1 MKYQEGALYTYF
13 RKKALTLLSNFAT
26 VGRERDIIVDPCK
39 KPTSV

>member
-13 RKKALTLLSNFAT
+13 RKKALTLLSNSAT
-26 VGRERDIIVDPCK
+26 VERESDIIVDLLK